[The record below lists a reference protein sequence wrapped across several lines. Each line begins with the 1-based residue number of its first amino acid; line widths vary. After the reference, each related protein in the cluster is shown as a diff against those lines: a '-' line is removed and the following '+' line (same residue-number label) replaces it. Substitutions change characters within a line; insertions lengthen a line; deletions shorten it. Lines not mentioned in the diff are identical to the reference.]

1 MAANHRRPI
10 TKSLLPLLL
19 LPYISSLPASSQ
31 PLPPP
36 LLTPATDNLASPA
49 STVSPAL
56 SIFIVAFIGVF
67 ILLIF
72 FFIYL
77 RFCVG
82 RRPTVTPAAP
92 ALSLNEPRNRG
103 LDSALLAS
111 FPTMVYSDVKGRKLG
126 KHPLECAVC
135 LCEFGGGDI
144 LRLIPSCSHVFHRD
158 CIDVWLDCHV
168 TCPVCRRNLT
178 SHSSAAAAVDRE
190 IELADLVRIGS
201 ERRGANLGSVSRG
214 DWEERVAAGGGREE
228 RFRLRLPEDVRKNFG
243 RSASLGVSPAG
254 REKDGGF
261 LFWRSLRLS
270 SARERDL
277 DGKSR
282 VRSDGGDDSKEA
294 CSQV

>member
-1 MAANHRRPI
+1 MAANHHRPI
-10 TKSLLPLLL
+10 TRSLLALL
-19 LPYISSLPASSQ
+19 LPNISS
-31 PLPPP
+31 LPPP
-36 LLTPATDNLASPA
+36 LLTPATNNPASYS

-82 RRPTVTPAAP
+82 RRPAVAPAAT
-92 ALSLNEPRNRG
+92 ALSLNEPRSRG

-111 FPTMVYSDVKGRKLG
+111 FPTMAYSDVKGRKSG
-126 KHPLECAVC
+126 EHPLECAVC
-135 LCEFGGGDI
+135 LCEFGGLDV
-144 LRLIPSCSHVFHRD
+144 LRFIPPCSHVFHRD
-158 CIDVWLDCHV
+158 CIDVWLGRHI

-178 SHSSAAAAVDRE
+178 GDPSAAAVVDRE
-190 IELADLVRIGS
+190 MDLADLVRIGS

-214 DWEERVAAGGGREE
+214 DWEERVAGGGREE
-228 RFRLRLPEDVRKNFG
+228 RFRLQLPEDVRRKLR

-254 REKDGGF
+254 RERDGGF

-270 SARERDL
+270 ARDRRDL
-277 DGKSR
+277 DGKGR
-282 VRSDGGDDSKEA
+282 VGSDGGDDANAA